1 MARRKQL
8 PSRNNP
14 LPLFVAPLAV
24 AALKAT
30 GIALVGATVGT
41 AAYSTYV
48 ASEEE
53 NKRKELP
60 KIAEQLEKNIE
71 RLRKNLKVDDSMPS
85 TMWLAPTDDAQAS
98 LRVAWL
104 YMLAAIKN
112 PQHRDVLLQE
122 SEAELADFYYLERGF
137 GQSFE
142 PNDPQLQY
150 AYQRML
156 GIFRNLNVTGIE
168 KYVTGVT
175 ITQSPDEIAW
185 QQGFEKKRKEES
197 GVLSALKE
205 TGNDLYEGAKDL
217 GKSGECTAEI
227 LKGLITGKNPPSC
240 EFTTWQWFR
249 VKAMVYGGVGLVAA
263 AYILPPI
270 FRVAAPIVE
279 RVLDKD

>member
-14 LPLFVAPLAV
+14 LPLFVAPLAIG
-24 AALKAT
+24 ALKAT

-53 NKRKELP
+53 KKRKELP
-60 KIAEQLEKNIE
+60 KIAKQLENNIE
-71 RLRKNLKVDDSMPS
+71 RLRKGLKVDDSMPS

-104 YMLAAIKN
+104 FMLAAIKN
-112 PQHRDVLLQE
+112 PQHRDVLLEE
-122 SEAELADFYYLERGF
+122 SEYYLGDFYYLESGG

-168 KYVTGVT
+168 KYLTGVT

-185 QQGFEKKRKEES
+185 QMGFEKERKKES
-197 GVLSALKE
+197 SLWTALE
-205 TGNDLYEGAKDL
+205 NTGKDLYKGAKDL
-217 GKSGECTAEI
+217 GKSGDCTAEI
-227 LKGLITGKNPPSC
+227 LKGLITGENPPSC

-249 VKAMVYGGVGLVAA
+249 VKAMVYGSVGLVAA